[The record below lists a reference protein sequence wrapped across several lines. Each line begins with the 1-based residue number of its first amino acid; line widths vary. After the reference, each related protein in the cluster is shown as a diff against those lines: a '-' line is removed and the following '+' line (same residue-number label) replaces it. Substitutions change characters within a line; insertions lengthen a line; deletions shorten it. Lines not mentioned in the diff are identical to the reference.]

1 MMMEVGRTEAEE
13 QEQLRR
19 QIHNFENDPS
29 VLLSSASSLSSSA
42 SGNTQNC
49 ISPLFLKAS
58 QPSQVSTEDKLALV
72 KSHLSEEAKALM
84 EELLKQGYSKEEVMD
99 LFLRCANN
107 LDMITSDALFQR
119 KVRFSDEP
127 PDAYLYEGRDVWTMI
142 TKEEVKRRIPYMSS
156 SSKSVTF
163 ASFFGL
169 VMEVTREIGLTNR
182 EILDV
187 IRFRLGG
194 DYARQF
200 DALRAD
206 GWKLQDIVDHFL
218 LKDEE
223 GRVDAMRRAKIK
235 AQARIDAELNLRR
248 ARAKELWGVQMMYQ
262 LSREQG
268 LLLVMQT
275 VREGSPAWN
284 SGLR

>member
-1 MMMEVGRTEAEE
+1 M
-13 QEQLRR
+13 
-19 QIHNFENDPS
+19 
-29 VLLSSASSLSSSA
+29 
-42 SGNTQNC
+42 
-49 ISPLFLKAS
+49 
-58 QPSQVSTEDKLALV
+58 STEDKLALV

-84 EELLKQGYSKEEVMD
+84 EELLRQGYSKEEVMD

-142 TKEEVKRRIPYMSS
+142 TKEEVKRRIPFMSS

-163 ASFFGL
+163 AAFFGL
-169 VMEVTREIGLTNR
+169 VMEVTKEIGLTHR

-200 DALRAD
+200 DTLRAE

-235 AQARIDAELNLRR
+235 AQAKIDAELNLRR
-248 ARAKELWGVQMMYQ
+248 ARAKELWGVGMMYQ

-268 LLLVMQT
+268 LLLVMET

-284 SGLR
+284 SGLRSWQ